1 MAVWGHGVMSS
12 TPTRNVALTAELES
26 YIQAQVASGRYSS
39 SSEVVRSGLR
49 LLIERDEARSKDL
62 RHAR

>member
-1 MAVWGHGVMSS
+1 MSS

-26 YIQAQVASGRYSS
+26 YIKGQVASGRYSS
-39 SSEVVRSGLR
+39 SSEVVRSALR
-49 LLIERDEARSKDL
+49 LMIERDERQSHGAV